1 MRGLNQIVLVGNLG
15 RDPEIRPGKSGIPWG
30 TFSLATTRARR
41 DGEKWVEDVDWHEV
55 KVFGALAEQVGR
67 FCKKGRPVAVT
78 GSVTYEKWSDDE
90 GNKRVSARILADR
103 VDFLGSRPATE
114 HHGADET
121 VDVEAAAEA

>member
-15 RDPEIRPGKSGIPWG
+15 RDPELRVGKSGMAWG

-55 KVFGALAEQVGR
+55 KVFGALAEQVVR

-78 GSVTYEKWSDDE
+78 GSVTYEKWTDDE
-90 GNKRVSARILADR
+90 GHKRVNARILADR

-114 HHGADET
+114 AGDAEEEA
-121 VDVEAAAEA
+121 DVEVAAEA